1 MDFILNFTWYYVIQ
15 FLIVLTVLVYA
26 HEWGHYWV
34 ARRNGVR
41 VEVFSIGFGP
51 ELFGWNNKAGTRWK
65 ISAIP
70 LGGYVKMLGQSDLPE
85 DISEDGEDEDPISE
99 EDKPFSFQHKTL
111 AQRAA
116 IVVAGPLANFLLAI
130 VLFAGLIMTVGT
142 PRHYAGVGNVL
153 ENSAAAQAGIKAG
166 DRIVDI
172 DGEKVVWFSDLVR
185 IVSAKPG
192 VPLKV
197 TILRG
202 QGEITLLATP
212 KSASRTG
219 EDGKPLKI
227 GMLGVRFD
235 PEQAEYE
242 RQAPWTAAWMGV
254 RQTYALTENILTYLG
269 EMITGARG
277 AEDLGGP
284 LRIAKLSGQM
294 AQGGIDN
301 LIFFMAA
308 LSVNLGLINL
318 FPIPLLDGGHL
329 MFFVAEA
336 IRGRPLNARA
346 QEYGF
351 RFGLILV
358 LILMVFATWNDLVHL
373 RVIEF
378 IKDLIT

>member
-1 MDFILNFTWYYVIQ
+1 MDTILGFTWYYIIL
-15 FLIVLTVLVYA
+15 FLFVLTVLVYV

-34 ARRNGVR
+34 AKRNNVK

-51 ELFGWNNKAGTRWK
+51 EIYGWTNAAGTRWK

-85 DISEDGEDEDPISE
+85 DDEDQRPLTE
-99 EDKPFSFQHKTL
+99 EEKAVSFQYKTI
-111 AQRAA
+111 AQRSA
-116 IVVAGPLANFLLAI
+116 IFIAGPLANFILAV
-130 VLFAGLIMTVGT
+130 VLFAGLIMIVGT
-142 PRHYAGVGNVL
+142 PKHYAGVGNIL
-153 ENSAAAQAGIKAG
+153 PDSAAAEAGFEVG
-166 DRIVDI
+166 DRILSI
-172 DGEKVVWFSDLVR
+172 NGEPVTWFSDLVR
-185 IVSAKPG
+185 IVSDKPG
-192 VPLKV
+192 VPLN
-197 TILRG
+197 
-202 QGEITLLATP
+202 ITLKRGDAELTLAATP
-212 KSASRTG
+212 KRQQRTDEKG
-219 EDGKPLKI
+219 NTVDI
-227 GMLGVRFD
+227 GLLGVRYD
-235 PEQAEYE
+235 PEQAKYE
-242 RQAPWTAAWMGV
+242 RQNPLYALWLGV
-254 RQTYALTENILTYLG
+254 RQTAAMTTNIFAYLG
-269 EMITGARG
+269 EMISGKRG

-294 AQGGIDN
+294 AQGGLDN

-329 MFFVAEA
+329 LFLAAEA
-336 IRGRPLNARA
+336 IRGRPLGERT

>member
-1 MDFILNFTWYYVIQ
+1 MDFILGFTWYYIIL
-15 FLIVLTVLVYA
+15 FLFVLTVLVYV

-34 ARRNGVR
+34 AKRNNVKI
-41 VEVFSIGFGP
+41 EVFSIGFGP
-51 ELFGWNNKAGTRWK
+51 EIYGWTNSAGTRWK

-85 DISEDGEDEDPISE
+85 DAEDERPLTE
-99 EDKPFSFQHKTL
+99 EEKAVSFQFKTIG
-111 AQRAA
+111 QRVA
-116 IVVAGPLANFLLAI
+116 IVFAGPAANFLLAV

-142 PRHYAGVGNVL
+142 PKHYAGVGNIMPD
-153 ENSAAAQAGIKAG
+153 SAAAEAGFEVG
-166 DRIVDI
+166 DRILSI
-172 DGEKVVWFSDLVR
+172 NGEPVTWFSDLVR
-185 IVSAKPG
+185 IVSSQPG
-192 VPLKV
+192 VPLK
-197 TILRG
+197 
-202 QGEITLLATP
+202 ITLRRGDQELTLAATP
-212 KSASRTG
+212 KPHQRTDK
-219 EDGKPLKI
+219 DGKTVEVGL
-227 GMLGVRFD
+227 LGVRYD
-235 PEQAEYE
+235 PEQALYE
-242 RQAPWTAAWMGV
+242 RQNPLYASWLGV
-254 RQTYALTENILTYLG
+254 RQTVALTANIFSYLG
-269 EMITGARG
+269 EMISGKRG

-294 AQGGIDN
+294 AQGGFDN

-329 MFFVAEA
+329 LFFAAEA
-336 IRGRPLNARA
+336 IRGRPLGERA

-378 IKDLIT
+378 IKELIT

>member
-1 MDFILNFTWYYVIQ
+1 MTLILEFTWYYVVL
-15 FLIVLTVLVYA
+15 FLFVLTVLVYV

-34 ARRNGVR
+34 ARKNGVR

-51 ELFGWNNKAGTRWK
+51 EVYGWTNEAGTRWK

-70 LGGYVKMLGQSDLPE
+70 LGGYVKMLGQSDLPSDE
-85 DISEDGEDEDPISE
+85 EGEQPLSE
-99 EDKPFSFQHKTL
+99 EDQAVSFQNKTL

-116 IVVAGPLANFLLAI
+116 IVFAGPLANFIFAV

-153 ENSAAAQAGIKAG
+153 PGSAAAEARIEAG
-166 DRIVDI
+166 DRIIDI
-172 DGEKVVWFSDLVR
+172 DGQEVVWFSDLVR
-185 IVSAKPG
+185 IVSANPG
-192 VPLKV
+192 VPLKITV
-197 TILRG
+197 LRG
-202 QGEITLLATP
+202 KEELTLAATP
-212 KSASRTG
+212 KVKKRTDK
-219 EDGKPLKI
+219 DGNPVEVGL
-227 GMLGVRFD
+227 LGVRFD

-242 RQAPWTAAWMGV
+242 RQNPLKAVWMGV
-254 RQTYALTENILTYLG
+254 RQTAALTTNILSYLG
-269 EMITGARG
+269 EMIVGDRS

-284 LRIAKLSGQM
+284 LKIAKLSGQM
-294 AQGGIDN
+294 AQGGLDN

-329 MFFVAEA
+329 LFMAVEA
-336 IRGRPLNARA
+336 IRGRPLDERA

-358 LILMVFATWNDLVHL
+358 LILMVFATWNDLVDL
-373 RVIEF
+373 RVVEF
-378 IKDLIT
+378 IKELII